1 MNFRRIEWIFLI
13 AFIALDIF
21 LIGAYYNQSGVETEK
36 DAGSARTTTSVLR
49 SLKDDQITYPSKLSN
64 KENDGYYIASPDD
77 DYLATKID
85 QLGKNKAEYSKRDKK
100 LSVNLDKRVKVKNND
115 QPEKT
120 INKIV
125 ADESMVAEGDEYH
138 YDPNFSSKNGV
149 VYTQM
154 IYGKRVSS
162 ERGMLRFNISKG
174 YVTGYSQ
181 TYLSDIEILREK
193 KNTISQ
199 RRALVWLYQ
208 YNKLPANSTVRWGNL
223 GYTKLLS
230 VNGSTVYIP
239 SWNFSVKTGGTTVYR
254 RINAFNGAV
263 MD

>member
-21 LIGAYYNQSGVETEK
+21 LIGAYYNQSGVETERN
-36 DAGSARTTTSVLR
+36 AGGPRMTTSVLR
-49 SLKDDQITYPSKLSN
+49 SLKDDQITYPAKLSN
-64 KENDGYYIASPDD
+64 KENDGYYIASPNDN
-77 DYLATKID
+77 YLSDKID
-85 QLGKNKAEYSKRDKK
+85 QLGKNKAEYSKHDRK
-100 LSVNLDKRVKVKNND
+100 LSVSLDKKIKIKNSEH
-115 QPEKT
+115 PEKT
-120 INKIV
+120 TDKIMNDNSLV
-125 ADESMVAEGDEYH
+125 VKGNEYR
-138 YDPNFSSKNGV
+138 YDPDFSNKREI

-154 IYGKRVSS
+154 VYGKRVSS
-162 ERGMLRFNISKG
+162 ENAMLKFNVSQG

-181 TYLSDIEILREK
+181 TYLSTIEILREK
-193 KNTISQ
+193 KDTISQ
-199 RRALVWLYQ
+199 KRALVWLYQ
-208 YNKLPANSTVRWGNL
+208 YNKLPANSKVKSGHL

-239 SWNFSVKTGGTTVYR
+239 TWNFSVKTGGTTVYR